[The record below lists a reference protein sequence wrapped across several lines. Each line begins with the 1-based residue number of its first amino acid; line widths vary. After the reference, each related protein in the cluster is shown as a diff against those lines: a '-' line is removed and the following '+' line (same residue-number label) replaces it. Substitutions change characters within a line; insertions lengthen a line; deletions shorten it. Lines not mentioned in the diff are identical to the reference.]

1 MVLYIWRHPKPIAAN
16 GFCIGQT
23 DISVDK
29 RKIKRLANKIQRF
42 VRLHQLPKVIWVSP
56 LQRSLKVGEILAQHG
71 FLYYVAP
78 ELAEINFGNWDGQ
91 PWAQIPKQEIDDW
104 CDHFADF
111 APKGGES
118 LQQLFN
124 RVENWLNEMAAQNSG
139 QKPVLA
145 VGHAGW
151 INAAN
156 MIAAGQEAPK
166 IAADWPQA
174 VNYLQCHKLDFQPKK
189 LTVYNSQLFE

>member
-124 RVENWLNEMAAQNSG
+124 RAENWLNEMAAQNSG

-151 INAAN
+151 INAAS
-156 MIAAGQEAPK
+156 MIAARQEAPK

-174 VNYLQCHKLDFQPKK
+174 VNYLQCRKLVFQPNK
-189 LTVYNSQLFE
+189 LTVYNSQLLG

>member
-42 VRLHQLPKVIWVSP
+42 VRFHQLPKVIWVSP
-56 LQRSLKVGEILAQHG
+56 LQRSLKVGEILAPHG
-71 FLYYVAP
+71 FQYYVVP

-111 APKGGES
+111 APNDGES

-151 INAAN
+151 INAAS
-156 MIAAGQEAPK
+156 MIAARQEAPK

-174 VNYLQCHKLDFQPKK
+174 VNYLQCRKLVFQPKK

>member
-42 VRLHQLPKVIWVSP
+42 VRFHQLPKVIWVSP
-56 LQRSLKVGEILAQHG
+56 LHRSLKVGEILAQHG
-71 FLYYVAP
+71 FLYHVAP
-78 ELAEINFGNWDGQ
+78 ELAEIDFGNWDGQ
-91 PWAQIPKQEIDDW
+91 PWAQIPKQQIDDW
-104 CDHFADF
+104 CANFADF

-118 LQQLFN
+118 LQQLFE
-124 RVENWLNEMAAQNSG
+124 RIENWINEMARQNSS
-139 QKPVLA
+139 QPILV

-151 INAAN
+151 INAAS
-156 MIAAGQEAPK
+156 MIVAGQEVPK
-166 IAADWPQA
+166 IAGEWPRP
-174 VNYLQCHKLDFQPKK
+174 VNYLEHRQLDF
-189 LTVYNSQLFE
+189 

>member
-42 VRLHQLPKVIWVSP
+42 VRFHQLPKVIWVSP
-56 LQRSLKVGEILAQHG
+56 LQRSLKVGEILAPHG
-71 FLYYVAP
+71 FQYHVAP
-78 ELAEINFGNWDGQ
+78 ELAEIDFGGWDGR
-91 PWAQIPKQEIDDW
+91 PWAQIPKQQIDDW

-124 RVENWLNEMAAQNSG
+124 RAENWLNEMAAQNSG

-151 INAAN
+151 INAAS
-156 MIAAGQEAPK
+156 MIAARQEAPK

-174 VNYLQCHKLDFQPKK
+174 VNYLQCRKLNFQPKEADF
-189 LTVYNSQLFE
+189 L

>member
-42 VRLHQLPKVIWVSP
+42 VRFHQLPKVIWVSP
-56 LQRSLKVGEILAQHG
+56 LQRSLKVGEILAPHG
-71 FLYYVAP
+71 FQYHVAP
-78 ELAEINFGNWDGQ
+78 ELAEMDFGGWDGR
-91 PWAQIPKQEIDDW
+91 PWAQIPEQQIDDW

-124 RVENWLNEMAAQNSG
+124 RVENWLNEMAAQNRG

-151 INAAN
+151 INAAS
-156 MIAAGQEAPK
+156 MIAARQEAPK

-174 VNYLQCHKLDFQPKK
+174 VNYLQCRKLVFQPKK

>member
-42 VRLHQLPKVIWVSP
+42 VRFHQLPKVIWVSP
-56 LQRSLKVGEILAQHG
+56 LQRSLKVGEILAPHG
-71 FLYYVAP
+71 FQYHVAP
-78 ELAEINFGNWDGQ
+78 ELAEIDFGGWDGR
-91 PWAQIPKQEIDDW
+91 PWAQIPKQQIDDW

-124 RVENWLNEMAAQNSG
+124 RAENWLNEMAAQNSG

-151 INAAN
+151 INAAS
-156 MIAAGQEAPK
+156 MIAARQEAPK

-174 VNYLQCHKLDFQPKK
+174 VNYLQCRKLVFQPKK
-189 LTVYNSQLFE
+189 LTVYNSRLFE

>member
-42 VRLHQLPKVIWVSP
+42 VRFHQLPKVIWVSP
-56 LQRSLKVGEILAQHG
+56 LQRSLKVGEILAPHG
-71 FLYYVAP
+71 FQYHVAP
-78 ELAEINFGNWDGQ
+78 ELAEIDFGNWDGQ
-91 PWAQIPKQEIDDW
+91 PWAQIPKQQIDDW

-118 LQQLFN
+118 LQQLFE
-124 RVENWLNEMAAQNSG
+124 RVKNWLNEMAAQNRG

-151 INAAN
+151 INAAS
-156 MIAAGQEAPK
+156 MIAARQEAPK

-174 VNYLQCHKLDFQPKK
+174 VNYLQCRKLNFQPKEADF
-189 LTVYNSQLFE
+189 L

>member
-42 VRLHQLPKVIWVSP
+42 VRFHQLPKVIWVSP
-56 LQRSLKVGEILAQHG
+56 LQRSLKVGEILAPHG
-71 FLYYVAP
+71 FQYHVAP
-78 ELAEINFGNWDGQ
+78 ELAEIDFGNWDGQ
-91 PWAQIPKQEIDDW
+91 PWAQIPKQQIDDW

-118 LQQLFN
+118 LQQLFE
-124 RVENWLNEMAAQNSG
+124 RVENWLNDMAAQNRG

-151 INAAN
+151 INAAS
-156 MIAAGQEAPK
+156 MIAARQEAPK

-174 VNYLQCHKLDFQPKK
+174 VNYLQCRKLDFQPKK

>member
-42 VRLHQLPKVIWVSP
+42 VRFHQLPKVIWVSP
-56 LQRSLKVGEILAQHG
+56 LQRSLKVGEILAPHG
-71 FLYYVAP
+71 FQYHVAP
-78 ELAEINFGNWDGQ
+78 ELAEIDFGGWDGR
-91 PWAQIPKQEIDDW
+91 PWAQIPKQQIDDW
-104 CDHFADF
+104 CDHFAEF

-118 LQQLFN
+118 LQQLFE
-124 RVENWLNEMAAQNSG
+124 RVENWLNEMAAQNRG

-151 INAAN
+151 INAAS
-156 MIAAGQEAPK
+156 MIAARQEAPK

-174 VNYLQCHKLDFQPKK
+174 VNYLQCRKLVFQPKK

>member
-42 VRLHQLPKVIWVSP
+42 VRFHQLPKVIWVSP
-56 LQRSLKVGEILAQHG
+56 LQRSLKVGEILAPHG
-71 FLYYVAP
+71 FQYHVAP
-78 ELAEINFGNWDGQ
+78 ELAEIDFGNWDGQ
-91 PWAQIPKQEIDDW
+91 PWAQIPKQQIDDW
-104 CDHFADF
+104 CDNFADF

-124 RVENWLNEMAAQNSG
+124 RVESWLNEMAAQNRG

-151 INAAN
+151 INAAS
-156 MIAAGQEAPK
+156 MIAARQEAPK

-174 VNYLQCHKLDFQPKK
+174 VNYLQCRKLNFQPKEADF
-189 LTVYNSQLFE
+189 L

>member
-42 VRLHQLPKVIWVSP
+42 VRFHQLPKVIWVSP
-56 LQRSLKVGEILAQHG
+56 LQRSLKVGEILAPHG
-71 FLYYVAP
+71 FQYHVAP
-78 ELAEINFGNWDGQ
+78 ELAEIDFGGWDGR
-91 PWAQIPKQEIDDW
+91 PWAQIPKQQIDDW
-104 CDHFADF
+104 CDNFADF

-124 RVENWLNEMAAQNSG
+124 RVESWLNEMAAQNRG

-151 INAAN
+151 INAAS
-156 MIAAGQEAPK
+156 MIAARQEAPK

-174 VNYLQCHKLDFQPKK
+174 VNYLQCRKLNFQPKEADF
-189 LTVYNSQLFE
+189 L

>member
-42 VRLHQLPKVIWVSP
+42 VRFHQLPKVIWVSP
-56 LQRSLKVGEILAQHG
+56 LQRSLKVGEILAPHG
-71 FLYYVAP
+71 FQYHVAP
-78 ELAEINFGNWDGQ
+78 ELAEIDFGGWDGR
-91 PWAQIPKQEIDDW
+91 PWAQIPKQQIDDW
-104 CDHFADF
+104 CDNFADF

-124 RVENWLNEMAAQNSG
+124 RVESWLNEMAAQNRG

-151 INAAN
+151 INAAS
-156 MIAAGQEAPK
+156 MIAARQEAPK

-174 VNYLQCHKLDFQPKK
+174 VNYLQCRKLVFQPKK

>member
-56 LQRSLKVGEILAQHG
+56 LQRSLKVGEILALHG
-71 FLYYVAP
+71 FQYHVVP

-91 PWAQIPKQEIDDW
+91 PWAQIPKQQIDDW

-118 LQQLFN
+118 LQQLFE
-124 RVENWLNEMAAQNSG
+124 RVENWLNEMAAQNRG

-151 INAAN
+151 INAAS
-156 MIAAGQEAPK
+156 MIAARQEAPK

-174 VNYLQCHKLDFQPKK
+174 VNYLQCRKLVFQPKK

>member
-42 VRLHQLPKVIWVSP
+42 VRFHQLPKVIWVSP
-56 LQRSLKVGEILAQHG
+56 LQRSLKVGEILAPHG
-71 FLYYVAP
+71 FQYHVAP
-78 ELAEINFGNWDGQ
+78 ELAEIDFGGWDGR
-91 PWAQIPKQEIDDW
+91 PWAQIPKQQIDDW

-124 RVENWLNEMAAQNSG
+124 RAENWLNEMAAQNSG

-151 INAAN
+151 INAAS
-156 MIAAGQEAPK
+156 MIAARQEAPK

-174 VNYLQCHKLDFQPKK
+174 VNYLQCRKLVFQPKK

>member
-56 LQRSLKVGEILAQHG
+56 LQRSLKVGEILAPHG
-71 FLYYVAP
+71 FQYHVAP
-78 ELAEINFGNWDGQ
+78 ELAEIDFGNWDGQ

-111 APKGGES
+111 AHNDGES
-118 LQQLFN
+118 LQQLFE

-139 QKPVLA
+139 QKSVLA

-156 MIAAGQEAPK
+156 MIAAGQETPK

-174 VNYLQCHKLDFQPKK
+174 VNYLQCRKLDFQPKK
-189 LTVYNSQLFE
+189 LAVYNSQLFE

>member
-42 VRLHQLPKVIWVSP
+42 VRFHQLPKVIWVSP
-56 LQRSLKVGEILAQHG
+56 LQRSLKVGEILAPHG
-71 FLYYVAP
+71 FQYHVAP
-78 ELAEINFGNWDGQ
+78 DLAEIDFGGWDGR
-91 PWAQIPKQEIDDW
+91 PWAQIPKQQIDDW

-118 LQQLFN
+118 LQQLFE
-124 RVENWLNEMAAQNSG
+124 RVENWLNEMAAQNRG

-151 INAAN
+151 INAAS
-156 MIAAGQEAPK
+156 MIAARQEAPK

-174 VNYLQCHKLDFQPKK
+174 VNYLQCRKLVFQPKK

>member
-42 VRLHQLPKVIWVSP
+42 VRFHQLPKVIWVSP

-78 ELAEINFGNWDGQ
+78 ELAEIDFGGWDGR
-91 PWAQIPKQEIDDW
+91 PWAQIPKQQIDDW

-124 RVENWLNEMAAQNSG
+124 RAENWLNEMAAQNSG

-151 INAAN
+151 INAAS
-156 MIAAGQEAPK
+156 MIAARQEAPK

-174 VNYLQCHKLDFQPKK
+174 VNYLQCRKLVFQPKK

>member
-42 VRLHQLPKVIWVSP
+42 VRFHQLPKVIWVSP
-56 LQRSLKVGEILAQHG
+56 LQRSLKVGEILAPHG
-71 FLYYVAP
+71 FQYHVAP
-78 ELAEINFGNWDGQ
+78 ELAEIDFGNWDGQ

-118 LQQLFN
+118 LQQLFE
-124 RVENWLNEMAAQNSG
+124 RVENWLNEMAAQNRG

-151 INAAN
+151 INAAS
-156 MIAAGQEAPK
+156 MIAARQEAPK

-174 VNYLQCHKLDFQPKK
+174 VNYLQCRKLVFQPKK

>member
-1 MVLYIWRHPKPIAAN
+1 MILYIWRHPKPITAD
-16 GFCIGQT
+16 GLCIGQT
-23 DISVDK
+23 DVEVDK
-29 RKIKRLANKIQRF
+29 RKLKRLANKIQRF
-42 VRLHQLPKVIWVSP
+42 VRFHQLPKVIWVSP

-71 FLYYVAP
+71 FLYHVAP
-78 ELAEINFGNWDGQ
+78 ELAEIDFGNWDGQ

-124 RVENWLNEMAAQNSG
+124 RAENWLNEMAAQNSG

-151 INAAN
+151 INAAS
-156 MIAAGQEAPK
+156 MIAARQEAPK

-174 VNYLQCHKLDFQPKK
+174 VNYLQCRKLGR
-189 LTVYNSQLFE
+189 VIN

>member
-42 VRLHQLPKVIWVSP
+42 VCFHQLPKVIWVSP
-56 LQRSLKVGEILAQHG
+56 LQRSLKVGEILAPHG
-71 FLYYVAP
+71 FQYHVAP
-78 ELAEINFGNWDGQ
+78 ELAEIDFGGWDGR
-91 PWAQIPKQEIDDW
+91 PWAQIPKQQIDDW

-118 LQQLFN
+118 LQQLFE
-124 RVENWLNEMAAQNSG
+124 RVENWLNEMAAQNRG

-151 INAAN
+151 INAAS
-156 MIAAGQEAPK
+156 MIAARQEVPK

-174 VNYLQCHKLDFQPKK
+174 VNYLQCRKLVFQPKK

>member
-118 LQQLFN
+118 LQQLFE

-151 INAAN
+151 INAAS
-156 MIAAGQEAPK
+156 MIAARQEAPK

-174 VNYLQCHKLDFQPKK
+174 VNYLQYRKLVFQPKK

>member
-42 VRLHQLPKVIWVSP
+42 VRFHQLPKVIWVSP
-56 LQRSLKVGEILAQHG
+56 LQRSLKVGEILAPHG
-71 FLYYVAP
+71 FQYHVAP
-78 ELAEINFGNWDGQ
+78 ELAEIDFGGWDGR
-91 PWAQIPKQEIDDW
+91 PWAQIPKQQIDDW

-124 RVENWLNEMAAQNSG
+124 RAENWLNEMAAQNSG

-151 INAAN
+151 INAAS
-156 MIAAGQEAPK
+156 MIAARQEAPK

-174 VNYLQCHKLDFQPKK
+174 VNYLQCRKLVFQPNK
-189 LTVYNSQLFE
+189 LTVYNSQLLG

>member
-42 VRLHQLPKVIWVSP
+42 VRFHQLPKVIWVSP
-56 LQRSLKVGEILAQHG
+56 LQRSLKVGEILAPHG
-71 FLYYVAP
+71 FQYHVAP
-78 ELAEINFGNWDGQ
+78 ELAEIDFGGWDGR
-91 PWAQIPKQEIDDW
+91 PWAQIPKQQIDDW

-118 LQQLFN
+118 LQQLFE

-151 INAAN
+151 INAAS
-156 MIAAGQEAPK
+156 MIAARQEAPK

-174 VNYLQCHKLDFQPKK
+174 VNYLQCRKLVFQPKK

>member
-1 MVLYIWRHPKPIAAN
+1 MVLYVWRHPKPIATT
-16 GFCIGQT
+16 GLCIGQT
-23 DISVDK
+23 DVKVNK
-29 RKIKRLANKIQRF
+29 RKLKRLANKIQRF

-56 LQRSLKVGEILAQHG
+56 LQRSLKVGEILAQYG
-71 FLYYVAP
+71 FLYHVAP
-78 ELAEINFGNWDGQ
+78 ELAEINFGGWDGQ
-91 PWAQIPKQEIDDW
+91 PWTQIPKQEIDNW
-104 CDHFADF
+104 CVDFANF

-118 LQQLFN
+118 LQQLFE

-151 INAAN
+151 INAAS
-156 MIAAGQEAPK
+156 MIAARQEAPK

-174 VNYLQCHKLDFQPKK
+174 VNYLQCRKLDFQPKK